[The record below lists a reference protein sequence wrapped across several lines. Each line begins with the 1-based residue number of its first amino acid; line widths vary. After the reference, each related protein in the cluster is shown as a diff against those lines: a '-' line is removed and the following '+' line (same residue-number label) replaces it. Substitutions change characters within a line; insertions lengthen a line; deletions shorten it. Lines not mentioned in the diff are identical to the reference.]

1 MDFKGFIAAINAKI
15 AASGAEIKA
24 IFSNDDEKGLF
35 RAEFDDGMVMTAPRG
50 GRTVTANWGS
60 GHQAQF
66 CV

>member
-1 MDFKGFIAAINAKI
+1 MDFKEFIKAINARI

-24 IFSNDDEKGLF
+24 IFSNDNENGLF
-35 RAEFDDGMVMTAPRG
+35 RAEFDDGMVFTAPRG
-50 GRTVTANWGS
+50 GKTVTANWGS